1 MGKTIFVSDFD
12 ATITQRDFF
21 LLFMD
26 RFLGEEGRW
35 YLSDYRQM
43 NNPSYQFLNDV
54 FAMHRITVDEYRELV
69 AAIRWDENFPEFLKL
84 LAEKGIDHLILSAG
98 TELYIKD
105 AIALR
110 GLPPQ
115 RIISNQG
122 VLADGYIRL
131 QHDKASPFFSEQY
144 GIDKGKVIR
153 WLRSEY
159 DRIYFAGDSLP
170 DVSAAE
176 EADVVFAKAAL
187 RRYYQDDTS
196 GRIRPFENYAEIMAV
211 FDKKQKQ

>member
-1 MGKTIFVSDFD
+1 MAKKIFVSDFD

-26 RFLGEEGRW
+26 RFLGEEGQR
-35 YLSDYRQM
+35 YLAAYRQR

-54 FAMHRITVDEYRELV
+54 FAMYRITEEEYQQLV
-69 AAIRWDENFPEFLKL
+69 AEIVFDGAFSDFLQL
-84 LAEKGIDHLILSAG
+84 LKVKEMDHLILSAG
-98 TELYIKD
+98 TDLYIKD
-105 AIALR
+105 ALKLNGFPA
-110 GLPPQ
+110 Q

-122 VLADGYIRL
+122 VLADGHIQL
-131 QHDKASPFFSEQY
+131 QHEATSPFFSEQY

-153 WLRSEY
+153 WLRAEY
-159 DRIYFAGDSLP
+159 DTIYFAGDSLP

-187 RRYYQDDTS
+187 RKYYQEDKS
-196 GRIRPFENYAEIMAV
+196 GKIRPFTNYAEIIAAL
-211 FDKKQKQ
+211 QAE

>member
-1 MGKTIFVSDFD
+1 MPKKIFVSDFD

-26 RFLGEEGRW
+26 RFLGEEGRC
-35 YLSDYRQM
+35 YLAAYRQE
-43 NNPSYQFLNDV
+43 NNPSYQFLNSV
-54 FAMHRITVDEYRELV
+54 FAMRRITESEYRELV
-69 AAIRWDENFPEFLKL
+69 AAIRWDESFPDFLKL
-84 LAEKGIDHLILSAG
+84 LADKGIDHLILSAG

-105 AIALR
+105 ALALK

-122 VLADGYIRL
+122 VLLDGHICLR
-131 QHDKASPFFSEQY
+131 HDTASPFFSEQY

-153 WLRSEY
+153 WLRREY
-159 DRIYFAGDSLP
+159 DKIYFAGDSLP

-187 RRYYQDDTS
+187 RKYYQNDTT
-196 GRIRPFENYAEIMAV
+196 GRIRPFTDYAEIIAAM
-211 FDKKQKQ
+211 KKEP